1 MSELVDFAE
10 AMGPFLEPAPGRFV
24 RSTDGYTLSAD
35 FGQTWAQVERIR
47 LREHELANAIADV
60 DRFMHESG
68 TGRAGW
74 WLTERSMPT
83 EEAFLAAGLQRDE
96 ADYLHAAMVL
106 TAEPPPV
113 EGVEVRPVET
123 FEGFAESRRLALDAF
138 ANPHQRN
145 PSDEELAAEWEH
157 QVDPIFAARLDG
169 RMASVGRAIYTRAGG
184 YLMGGSTAA
193 WARGRGCIPG
203 CGPRALGRGGAAQD
217 ARARRGRRP
226 DVTADP
232 RAPRLCAGAPV
243 PSSRVRTLRI
253 VTKEICPRCS
263 AEMEWRHGTFQCP
276 KCRLKIGCCEGETG
290 DCRDPG

>member
-193 WARGRGCIPG
+193 WARGRGAY
-203 CGPRALGRGGAAQD
+203 RAVV
-217 ARARRGRRP
+217 RARWDEAVRRRTP
-226 DVTADP
+226 ALAVGAGP
-232 RAPRLCAGAPV
+232 MSRPILERLGFV
-243 PSSRVRTLRI
+243 QVLQFRRLESVR
-253 VTKEICPRCS
+253 S
-263 AEMEWRHGTFQCP
+263 GS
-276 KCRLKIGCCEGETG
+276 
-290 DCRDPG
+290 